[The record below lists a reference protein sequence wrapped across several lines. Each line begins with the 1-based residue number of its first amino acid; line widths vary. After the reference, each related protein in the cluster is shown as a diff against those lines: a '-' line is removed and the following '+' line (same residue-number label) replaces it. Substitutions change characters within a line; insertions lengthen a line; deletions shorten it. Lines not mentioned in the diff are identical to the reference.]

1 MSLNNIKRKQNQLQ
15 KNMGKIIID
24 KYGLNKDQDKLNII
38 RQLNSNTKK
47 VFKKT
52 KKQNKITTP
61 YTFFKSSKKEEFHP
75 VILNNSNNSN
85 NSTTSLTKNTSEI
98 NNTNE
103 EVNLVEDNKQL
114 YKYTK
119 ENEEVNLVEDNEQL
133 YKYTK
138 ENEELLEKMYENI
151 NKIKNKNLY
160 LNIKLKNENKQEDL
174 KALQN
179 YVKTQRIIL
188 KKINNNIKESTEIKK
203 KYSFGKIFM
212 KKENK
217 EKLSKLLTK
226 KNKEGIE
233 LYVNNAVKKIKKIV
247 HNNRRS
253 KFHNMVENKVIK
265 TTGKTLEERIAEL
278 KEQHHNKI
286 KNIKPITRFKY

>member
-1 MSLNNIKRKQNQLQ
+1 
-15 KNMGKIIID
+15 MGKIIID
-24 KYGLNKDQDKLNII
+24 KYGLNKDQDKLNIV
-38 RQLNSNTKK
+38 RQLNSNTKE

-85 NSTTSLTKNTSEI
+85 NLNNSTTSLTKNTSEI
-98 NNTNE
+98 NNT
-103 EVNLVEDNKQL
+103 
-114 YKYTK
+114 
-119 ENEEVNLVEDNEQL
+119 NEEVNLVEDNEQL

-179 YVKTQRIIL
+179 YVKTQRVIL

>member
-1 MSLNNIKRKQNQLQ
+1 MSLNNIKRKQNQL
-15 KNMGKIIID
+15 KKILGETIIK
-24 KYGLNKDQDKLNII
+24 KYGLNNHEDQLNII
-38 RQLNSNTKK
+38 RELNSSTKD
-47 VFKKT
+47 VFRKT
-52 KKQNKITTP
+52 KKQNQITTP
-61 YTFFKSSKKEEFHP
+61 YTFFKSSPKEEFHS
-75 VILNNSNNSN
+75 VNSNNSNNLN

-103 EVNLVEDNKQL
+103 EVNLVEDN
-114 YKYTK
+114 
-119 ENEEVNLVEDNEQL
+119 EQL

-138 ENEELLEKMYENI
+138 ENEELLKKMYENI

-179 YVKTQRIIL
+179 YVKTQRVIL

-212 KKENK
+212 KKEDK

-247 HNNRRS
+247 HNNRRN
-253 KFHNMVENKVIK
+253 KFHDMVENKVIK
-265 TTGKTLEERIAEL
+265 KTGKTSEERIEEL
-278 KEQHHNKI
+278 KEKHHNKI
-286 KNIKPITRFKY
+286 KNIKPM